1 MFKDDTV
8 SGLLSKM
15 VNFVRNPAAKWS
27 DPDAGP
33 VDGDDSVDKQL
44 LKEMIERKRRND
56 FVRKREFDMLRKL
69 RKRDGMVGVD
79 QDPAGRP
86 SFFQSS
92 MHSKPDDRA
101 GTIKKIDEI
110 EAQMSMQW
118 WKTKTFEPS
127 GGAVDSLL
135 PSEEKVAEV
144 QAPLLDNALP
154 LADGPT
160 IPAGLPTGS
169 LAGAAAAL
177 KPVSSRLRASGA
189 SAGPASSFGSTLP
202 GFAASRAVAVDFR
215 EVVVHDA
222 DLEDV
227 AIRFANGDS
236 AGAEAGLLELL
247 GPAGARSGHAEPWL
261 MLFDLYRAIG
271 AQEKFESAALDFV
284 GRFDRSAPQWLSMLD
299 GAITNGEPA
308 RMLGNGPAVDWA
320 SPPVIGTQTV
330 AALTAAMAKA
340 PIPWRLDWS
349 RLKTIEAAAVEPL
362 AVVFSSWAS
371 QPVQLQFMGDAQ
383 LQKVLQGATPS
394 GLRETAA
401 SWWKLRMEALRVT
414 NLPDEF
420 ELVALDFCVTYE
432 VSPPAWSR
440 GRCVYK
446 PLDAQ
451 GDVIVGQTTIG
462 DLHGDSVYSNF
473 GVMDGASY
481 LDTQSA
487 QQSSRS
493 SVELS
498 GQIEGDAVAVLNML
512 EESLAGADRMLISCA
527 KLIRVDFSAAGM
539 LLNWVSACEA
549 EMRPVQFSGVNRLV
563 AAFFNVIGI
572 SDHARVMVRS
582 D

>member
-1 MFKDDTV
+1 MSKDDTV

-15 VNFVRNPAAKWS
+15 VKFVRNPASKWS
-27 DPDAGP
+27 DPDTLQAG
-33 VDGDDSVDKQL
+33 GDDSVDKQL

-69 RKRDGMVGVD
+69 RKRDAMVGID

-118 WKTKTFEPS
+118 WKTKTFEAS
-127 GGAVDSLL
+127 GSAVDSQL
-135 PSEEKVAEV
+135 PSEEKLAEV
-144 QAPLLDNALP
+144 PAPLLENALP
-154 LADGPT
+154 LAYGIT
-160 IPAGLPTGS
+160 VPAGLPTGS

-177 KPVSSRLRASGA
+177 KPVSSKLRAGGA
-189 SAGPASSFGSTLP
+189 SAGQASSFGSTLS
-202 GFAASRAVAVDFR
+202 GFAASRAVTVDFR
-215 EVVVHDA
+215 EAVVHDA

-261 MLFDLYRAIG
+261 MLFDLYRAVG
-271 AQEKFESAALDFV
+271 AQEKFESAALEFV
-284 GRFDRSAPQWLSMLD
+284 GRFDRSAPQWISMLD
-299 GAITNGEPA
+299 GAKTDGEPA
-308 RMLGNGPAVDWA
+308 RKLGNGPAVDWA
-320 SPPVIGTQTV
+320 SPPVIGTQTI

-349 RLKTIEAAAVEPL
+349 RLRTIEAPAVEPL
-362 AVVFSSWAS
+362 AMVFSSWAS
-371 QPVQLQFMGDAQ
+371 QPIQLQFMGDAQ
-383 LQKVLQGATPS
+383 LQKVLQDAAPS
-394 GLRETAA
+394 GLRETAPA
-401 SWWKLRMEALRVT
+401 WWKLRMEALRVT
-414 NLPDEF
+414 NRPDEF
-420 ELVALDFCVTYE
+420 EMVALDFCVTYE

-440 GRCVYK
+440 ARCVYK

-451 GDVIVGQTTIG
+451 GEVMGGQTTIG
-462 DLHGDSVYSNF
+462 DLRGDSMYSSF

-487 QQSSRS
+487 QLSSFS
-493 SVELS
+493 SAELS
-498 GQIEGDAVAVLNML
+498 GHIEGDAVEVLNML
-512 EESLAGADRMLISCA
+512 ENTIVGADRMLVSCT

-549 EMRPVQFSGVNRLV
+549 EMRPVQFVGVNRLV

-572 SDHARVMVRS
+572 SEHARVLVRS

>member
-1 MFKDDTV
+1 MSKDDTV

-15 VNFVRNPAAKWS
+15 VKFVRNPAAKWS
-27 DPDAGP
+27 DPETLHP
-33 VDGDDSVDKQL
+33 DGDDSVDKQL

-69 RKRDGMVGVD
+69 RTRDVRAGTD

-92 MHSKPDDRA
+92 MHSRPDDRA

-127 GGAVDSLL
+127 GSAPDSLL
-135 PSEEKVAEV
+135 PSEEEAPDVP
-144 QAPLLDNALP
+144 APLLDNALP
-154 LADGPT
+154 LADGSTAPSGF
-160 IPAGLPTGS
+160 PAGS
-169 LAGAAAAL
+169 LAGSAAAL
-177 KPVSSRLRASGA
+177 KPVSPTGRARGAPVGRVSG
-189 SAGPASSFGSTLP
+189 FGSTLS

-215 EVVVHDA
+215 EAVVHDA

-227 AIRFANGDS
+227 AIRFANGDA

-247 GPAGARSGHAEPWL
+247 RPASARAGHAEPWL

-271 AQEKFESAALDFV
+271 AQEKFESAALEFV
-284 GRFDRSAPQWLSMLD
+284 GRFDRSAPQWFSMLD
-299 GAITNGEPA
+299 GAKTDGEPA
-308 RMLGNGPAVDWA
+308 RKLGNGPAVDWA
-320 SPPVIGTQTV
+320 SPPVIGTQTI
-330 AALTAAMAKA
+330 AALSAAMAKA

-349 RLKTIEAAAVEPL
+349 RLKTIEAPAVEPL
-362 AVVFSSWAS
+362 AMVFSSWAS

-383 LQKVLQGATPS
+383 LQKVLQDATPS
-394 GLRETAA
+394 GLRETAPG
-401 SWWKLRMEALRVT
+401 WWKLRMEALRVT

-440 GRCVYK
+440 ARCVYK

-451 GDVIVGQTTIG
+451 GEVMGGQTTIG
-462 DLHGDSVYSNF
+462 DSVYSSF
-473 GVMDGASY
+473 GVVDGGSY

-487 QQSSRS
+487 PSNSLS

-498 GQIEGDAVAVLNML
+498 GHIEGDPVEVLNML
-512 EESLAGADRMLISCA
+512 EEGMAGADRMLISCA

-549 EMRPVQFSGVNRLV
+549 EMRPVQFDGVNRLV

-572 SDHARVMVRS
+572 SEHARVLVRS

>member
-1 MFKDDTV
+1 MSKDDTI

-15 VNFVRNPAAKWS
+15 VKFVRNPAAKWA
-27 DPDAGP
+27 DPDTVQAE
-33 VDGDDSVDKQL
+33 GDDSVDKQL

-69 RKRDGMVGVD
+69 GKRGAMVGVD

-118 WKTKTFEPS
+118 WKAKTFEPS
-127 GGAVDSLL
+127 GNSADSLL
-135 PSEEKVAEV
+135 PSEDRVAEV
-144 QAPLLDNALP
+144 PAPLLENALP
-154 LADGPT
+154 LVSGPT
-160 IPAGLPTGS
+160 IPSGFPTSS

-177 KPVSSRLRASGA
+177 RSVPAKVRAKVA
-189 SAGPASSFGSTLP
+189 SAGQASSFGSTLS
-202 GFAASRAVAVDFR
+202 GFAASRSVAVDFR

-247 GPAGARSGHAEPWL
+247 APAGARAGDAEPWL

-271 AQEKFESAALDFV
+271 AQEKFESVAIEFV
-284 GRFDRSAPQWLSMLD
+284 GRFDRSAPQWLSMLE
-299 GAITNGEPA
+299 APKANGDPV
-308 RMLGNGPAVDWA
+308 RKLGNGPAVDWV
-320 SPPVIGTQTV
+320 SPPVMGTQTV

-340 PIPWRLDWS
+340 PTPWRLDWS
-349 RLKTIEAAAVEPL
+349 RLKIIEAAAVEPL
-362 AVVFSSWAS
+362 AMVFSSWAS

-383 LQKVLQGATPS
+383 LQKVLQDATPS
-394 GLRETAA
+394 GLRETAP

-414 NLPDEF
+414 NLPEEF

-440 GRCVYK
+440 ARCVYK

-451 GDVIVGQTTIG
+451 GDVIGGKTIIG
-462 DLHGDSVYSNF
+462 DIYGDSVYSSF
-473 GVMDGASY
+473 GVMDGGSY
-481 LDTQSA
+481 FDTQST
-487 QQSSRS
+487 QPYSRS
-493 SVELS
+493 TVELS
-498 GQIEGDAVAVLNML
+498 GAIEGDAVAVLNML
-512 EESLAGADRMLISCA
+512 EESLAGADKMLVSCI

-549 EMRPVQFSGVNRLV
+549 EMRPVQFVGVNRLV

-572 SDHARVMVRS
+572 SEHASVLVRS